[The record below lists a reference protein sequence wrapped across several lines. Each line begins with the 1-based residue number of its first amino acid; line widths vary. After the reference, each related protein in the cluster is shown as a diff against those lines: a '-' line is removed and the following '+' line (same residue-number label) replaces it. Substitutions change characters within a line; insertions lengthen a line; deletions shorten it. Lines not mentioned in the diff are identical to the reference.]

1 MMRCSSM
8 VEHSAVNRT
17 VAGSSPAAAA
27 ILLLISLLSGCII
40 VYGEETER
48 DYYYPLMHDATWDC
62 YNMGHVDE
70 WEFVVE
76 ANFHDVYYIL
86 AEVID
91 LVDGN
96 NVYVSFTDY
105 DTIYGYYYQVEEFSL
120 PQCGTPVD
128 VEFTIY
134 DYDGYWEKYIV
145 YW

>member
-1 MMRCSSM
+1 MRCSSM

-27 ILLLISLLSGCII
+27 ILVLTSLLTGCII
-40 VYGEETER
+40 VYGGDTER
-48 DYYYPLMHDATWDC
+48 DYYYYPLVHDATWDC
-62 YNMGHVDE
+62 YNTGYVDE

-86 AEVID
+86 VEVID

-96 NVYVSFTDY
+96 NMYVSFTDY
-105 DTIYGYYYQVEEFSL
+105 DTIYGYYYEAEEFSL
-120 PQCGTPVD
+120 PRCGTPVD
-128 VEFTIY
+128 VEFTVY
-134 DYDGYWEKYIV
+134 DYDGYWEKYII